1 MAGVKRRRSRK
12 GTTQGA
18 PSQLSLFAVP
28 DPPSVTPSVPELAAA
43 KVSVQTSIA
52 PVVAPVTRHPTRIAL
67 IDGNNFYV
75 SCERVFQPKLRGKP
89 VVILSNNDGCV
100 VARSAEAK
108 ALGITMAVPWF
119 QIKKQ
124 ATGWG
129 LIALS
134 SNYTLYAEMS
144 RRMMHVLSRFSPL
157 QEVYSI
163 DECFLDLTGAEEVAL
178 PGIAATMRLTIAR
191 ELGLP
196 VCVGI
201 ASTKTRAKLANH
213 FAKKTPELQGICHLE
228 SWSRARR
235 LEAFRNWPVN
245 DVWGVGRRLS
255 ARLEAMGCMQ
265 VADLIRRDPKSLRQ
279 AFSVNLEKTVREL
292 RGECCIPVD
301 PENPPRDS
309 IQSARSFGQP
319 ITEISDLREALT
331 QYMTRAA
338 EKLRADGSQ
347 AGAVEVFLQTSPFRD
362 TPQYAPAAT
371 VPLEQPTQDTLVL
384 VRIACNTLEV
394 LYRPGFSYAKA
405 GVRLLDLSPDGIAQ
419 GDLLSEGSP
428 ETEKKSQD
436 LMDTLDAI
444 RKRFGAEA
452 CQPGTAGIRAPKSW
466 QMQRGHVSKRF
477 TSRWDELP
485 EVQ

>member
-1 MAGVKRRRSRK
+1 
-12 GTTQGA
+12 
-18 PSQLSLFAVP
+18 
-28 DPPSVTPSVPELAAA
+28 
-43 KVSVQTSIA
+43 
-52 PVVAPVTRHPTRIAL
+52 
-67 IDGNNFYV
+67 
-75 SCERVFQPKLRGKP
+75 
-89 VVILSNNDGCV
+89 
-100 VARSAEAK
+100 
-108 ALGITMAVPWF
+108 

-124 ATGWG
+124 AAGLG

-134 SNYTLYAEMS
+134 SNYTLYADMS
-144 RRMMHVLSRFSPL
+144 SRMMHVLSRFSPL

-163 DECFLDLTGAEEVAL
+163 DECFLDLTGIEEAAL
-178 PGIAATMRLTIAR
+178 PVLAAVMRQTIAR

-255 ARLEAMGCMQ
+255 ARLEAMGCVQ

-279 AFSVNLEKTVREL
+279 SFSVNLERTVREL
-292 RGECCIPVD
+292 RGECCIPMD

-319 ITEISDLREALT
+319 VTELSDLREALT

-347 AGAVEVFLQTSPFRD
+347 AGAVEVFLKTSPFRD
-362 TPQYAPAAT
+362 TSQHAPAAT

-384 VRIACNTLEV
+384 VRIACETLES
-394 LYRPGFSYAKA
+394 LYRPGYEYAKA
-405 GVRLLDLSPDGIAQ
+405 GVRLLDLSPAGISQ
-419 GDLLSEGSP
+419 GDMLSKESP
-428 ETEKKSQD
+428 ETEKRSQN
-436 LMDTLDAI
+436 LMETLDAI

-452 CQPGTAGIRAPKSW
+452 CQPGTTGIRVAKHW
-466 QMQRGHVSKRF
+466 QMQRANVSQRF
-477 TSRWDELP
+477 TSQWDELP
-485 EVQ
+485 IAK